1 MGKLIKWLVIII
13 VLLGAGVWFG
23 VPALLGT
30 DFAREKIQTA
40 MADGSGREVALGD
53 ISFSWTSGLT
63 VSEVT
68 VNQKTG
74 DFSEEGPLFRL
85 RELSLD
91 LGWKQI
97 LDQKIEV
104 SDLTINGPSIVI
116 VRDRTGRFNFDD
128 LIEKTADETA
138 PAPKTGGKAPPVT
151 VHLTISDGK
160 VLFIDQKAGTRVEM
174 KDIDAKVE
182 WKEGQLVIDTELDL
196 NGGAVKLTANADL
209 SKKPSPFEVQE
220 FVIDGSTFSGNL
232 AHLASFIPLMGDKP
246 QDASGTL
253 GFRIEGLKAD
263 GLDMASLQRSLTGA
277 GDFSLKGGAMLSGP
291 ITQLYSAFR
300 AIGAR
305 DLGALGGGGDN
316 QALTFDLLGSTF
328 SIHDGRIFTDDFALE
343 GAGMELKIAG
353 STGLDGTLDY
363 KMYAAGLDE
372 ILAKNKNLK
381 KYLGDSGSIPFGF
394 TGSLS
399 SPKISVDV
407 EGALKGAA
415 EHLID
420 EQLGDRV
427 PGGLRGLIP
436 GGK

>member
-1 MGKLIKWLVIII
+1 MGKLIKWLLIIV

-40 MADGSGREVALGD
+40 MADGTGREVALGD
-53 ISFSWTSGLT
+53 ISFSWTTGLT

-68 VNQKTG
+68 VNQKEG
-74 DFSEEGPLFRL
+74 DFADEGPLFKL
-85 RELSLD
+85 RRLSLD

-97 LDQKIEV
+97 LDKKIEV
-104 SDLTINGPSIVI
+104 SDLTIDGPSIVI
-116 VRDRTGRFNFDD
+116 IRDKKGRFNFDD
-128 LIEKTADETA
+128 LIEKTADE
-138 PAPKTGGKAPPVT
+138 PAREPEPSGKAPPVT
-151 VHLTISDGK
+151 VHLTISDGD
-160 VLFIDQKAGTRVEM
+160 VIFIDQRAGTRVEM

-182 WKEGQLVIDTELDL
+182 WKEGQLVINTGFDL
-196 NGGAVKLTANADL
+196 NGGAVSLTANADL
-209 SKKPSPFEVQE
+209 SKKPSPFEVKE

-246 QDASGTL
+246 QNASGTL

-277 GDFSLKGGAMLSGP
+277 GGFSLEGGAMVSGP

-300 AIGAR
+300 AIGAS
-305 DLGALGGGGDN
+305 DLGALAGGGGG
-316 QALTFDLLGSTF
+316 QALKFDLLGSTF
-328 SIHDGRIFTDDFALE
+328 SIHDGRIFTNDFSVKA
-343 GAGMELKIAG
+343 AGMELEIAG
-353 STGLDGTLDY
+353 STGFDGTLDY
-363 KMYAAGLDE
+363 KMHAVGLDE
-372 ILAKNKNLK
+372 ILAKNKNLQ

-399 SPKISVDV
+399 SPKISVDA

-415 EHLID
+415 ERLIED
-420 EQLGDRV
+420 QLGDRL
-427 PGGLRGLIP
+427 PGGLKGLIP